1 MSPSSRTRRTPV
13 TDVTGRLQRR
23 RRRLWVQRAVAALL
37 GLAAVVLL
45 GGGIWLVRYSQV
57 LASKKVVV
65 KGTHAL
71 TPAQVEQVA
80 QVPLGV
86 PLVRLDLEPVNQR
99 VLTLPQVREVT
110 TSTSWPGTVTV
121 TVTERTPVL
130 TVHSPDGYR
139 LVDADGQAYAVTPT
153 AAKDLPV
160 ATLAGVIEPATA
172 RALATVV
179 AQLPAEL
186 RTAAISVPSKDAIT
200 LALPGGKKKVV
211 WGGPEQSAEKGRVL
225 TALMKAVP
233 AATLYDVSA
242 PSRPVTR

>member
-23 RRRLWVQRAVAALL
+23 RRRLWVQRVVVVLL
-37 GLAAVVLL
+37 SLAAVALL
-45 GGGIWLVRYSQV
+45 VGGVWLVRYSQV

-65 KGTHAL
+65 KGTQSLA
-71 TPAQVEQVA
+71 AGEVEQIA

-86 PLVRLDLEPVNQR
+86 PLVNLDLGPVNQR
-99 VLTLPQVREVT
+99 VLTMPQVREVT

-130 TVHSPDGYR
+130 TVRSPDGYR
-139 LVDADGQAYAVTPT
+139 LVDADGQAYAVAPT

-160 ATLAGVIEPATA
+160 ATLPGVIEPATA

-186 RTAAISVPSKDAIT
+186 RTAAITVPSKDAIT
-200 LALPGGKKKVV
+200 LDLPAGKKKVV
-211 WGGPEQSAEKGRVL
+211 WGGPEQSGEKGRVL
-225 TALMKAVP
+225 TALMQAVP
-233 AATLYDVSA
+233 TATLYDVSA
-242 PSRPVTR
+242 PGRPVTR